1 MSTLLGHSNIV
12 SLAFGCPSYIISSD
26 IGHRHSYIVKAAF
39 NECHSTIN
47 ISSKK
52 KLKCLSCIITKNV
65 CLSVY
70 GSRPVIPNIITW
82 WNFEDVMK
90 TMKSKKVDFARK
102 TIFAFF
108 FPFIFASEV
117 KNHRRLH
124 IALPWATEMQ
134 VWVIFHCHLLNQS
147 VQFWYR
153 FFRQKIPP
161 QQLNWTLKNYNL
173 SNRHQSENG

>member
-65 CLSVY
+65 CLC
-70 GSRPVIPNIITW
+70 SRPVIPNIITW
-82 WNFEDVMK
+82 WNFAYTLWKVK
-90 TMKSKKVDFARK
+90 KSISREKNNFC
-102 TIFAFF
+102 IF

-117 KNHRRLH
+117 NNHRRLH